1 MATAHAVDNR
11 SPGPVH
17 GSDVTHDR
25 PAVVPDRLAHPRQGY
40 RNLMIKSL
48 MFLGGAAAGFAI
60 ASSMT
65 DEQRRTVRQKATRV
79 TKGEHSQRLA
89 NAVVTTKDSVAD
101 AAVTAVETAADKVA
115 DVAAKVE
122 SKVESKSEP
131 IGSKAEPVGNAAR
144 VPA

>member
-1 MATAHAVDNR
+1 VTLDHLLPAPACLPR
-11 SPGPVH
+11 P
-17 GSDVTHDR
+17 SD
-25 PAVVPDRLAHPRQGY
+25 GY
-40 RNLMIKSL
+40 WIVMIKSL

-89 NAVVTTKDSVAD
+89 DAIVTTKDSVAD

-131 IGSKAEPVGNAAR
+131 VADHVADHVAASR
-144 VPA
+144 N

>member
-1 MATAHAVDNR
+1 M
-11 SPGPVH
+11 
-17 GSDVTHDR
+17 THDR
-25 PAVVPDRLAHPRQGY
+25 ARAPLTRLWRTSEGY
-40 RNLMIKSL
+40 RIVMIKSL
-48 MFLGGAAAGFAI
+48 MFLGGAAAGFAL

-65 DEQRRTVRQKATRV
+65 DEQRRTVRQKVSGV

-101 AAVTAVETAADKVA
+101 AAVTAVETAADKVS

-131 IGSKAEPVGNAAR
+131 VGHAA
-144 VPA
+144 A